1 MKITRNFRNSK
12 VTWEINFSREL
23 KFYNIAGPRNSKF
36 EHGICVPV
44 VSYGPNFRDEIYFW
58 DSDVD
63 VKVIVGD
70 DSYILDKNNP
80 KVYALLVNNLEMLFA
95 LNRLG

>member
-1 MKITRNFRNSK
+1 MKITRNSRNSK
-12 VTWEINFSREL
+12 VTWEIDFSREL
-23 KFYNIAGPRNSKF
+23 KFYNIAVPRNSKF

-44 VSYGPNFRDEIYFW
+44 VSYGLNFRDEIYFW
-58 DSDVD
+58 DSDVNIL
-63 VKVIVGD
+63 VTVGD